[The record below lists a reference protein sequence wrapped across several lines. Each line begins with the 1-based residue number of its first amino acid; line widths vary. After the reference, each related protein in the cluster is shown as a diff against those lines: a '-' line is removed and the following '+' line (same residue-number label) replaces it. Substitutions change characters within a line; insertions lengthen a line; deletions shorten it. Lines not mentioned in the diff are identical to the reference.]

1 MTEPQINSKG
11 HVILGNTPTYSKRSY
26 LVRRFK
32 PGAFDRMAVGQYPSR
47 GTGRGEEAILFEDVE
62 TGIITADVAKFEKWI
77 EGVKP

>member
-1 MTEPQINSKG
+1 MTEPHMNLKG
-11 HVILGNTPTYSKRSY
+11 HVMLGNNPVYSKRRY
-26 LVRRFK
+26 LIRRFK
-32 PGAFDRMAVGQYPSR
+32 PGAFDRHAVGQYPSR